1 MSNIL
6 LGAHMSISGSIDQ
19 SVDRAKDLGCTTFQ
33 IFTGNPRGWDIN
45 TLNDDI
51 TKLFIEKIKKNN
63 YNKIVT
69 HMPYLPNL
77 ATSNDIIFNKS
88 VKTLKNELIKCD
100 KLTIPYLVT
109 HLGSHLG
116 KGIEFGIENVTKAL
130 RLTLEEVNNNVKI
143 LLENMAG
150 TKNSVGS
157 KFENIIKII
166 DGVDNQDK
174 LGVCFDTCHAF
185 AAGYELRNLE
195 GIDNTL
201 KNFDETIGINKLKVI
216 HLNDSMGEF
225 NCNRDRHQHI
235 GLGYIG
241 KNGFKTFVND
251 SRIKHLPMILETPIN
266 NERDDVGNLLEI
278 KTYLNEK

>member
-33 IFTGNPRGWDIN
+33 IFTGNPRGWYIN
-45 TLNDDI
+45 TLNDNI

-100 KLTIPYLVT
+100 KLAIPYLVT

-116 KGIEFGIENVTKAL
+116 KGIEVGIENVTKAL
-130 RLTLEEVNNNVKI
+130 RLTLEEVDNNVKI
-143 LLENMAG
+143 LLENMVG

-166 DGVDNQDK
+166 NGVDNQDK

-201 KNFDETIGINKLKVI
+201 KNFDEIIGINKLKVI

-241 KNGFKTFVND
+241 ENGFKTFVND
-251 SRIKHLPMILETPIN
+251 SRIKDLPMILETPIN

>member
-100 KLTIPYLVT
+100 KLAIPYLVT

>member
-1 MSNIL
+1 
-6 LGAHMSISGSIDQ
+6 MSISGSIDQ

-100 KLTIPYLVT
+100 KLAIPYLVT

>member
-1 MSNIL
+1 
-6 LGAHMSISGSIDQ
+6 MSISGSIDQ

-33 IFTGNPRGWDIN
+33 IFTGNPRGWDLN
-45 TLNDDI
+45 TLNDKI

-100 KLTIPYLVT
+100 KLAIPYLVT

-116 KGIEFGIENVTKAL
+116 KGIEVGIENVTKAL
-130 RLTLEEVNNNVKI
+130 RLTLEEVDNNVKI

-166 DGVDNQDK
+166 DGVDNQNK

-185 AAGYELRNLE
+185 AAGYELRNSE
-195 GIDNTL
+195 EIDNTL
-201 KNFDETIGINKLKVI
+201 KNFDEIIGINKLKVI

-241 KNGFKTFVND
+241 ENGFKTFVND
-251 SRIKHLPMILETPIN
+251 SRIKHLPMILETPSN

>member
-1 MSNIL
+1 
-6 LGAHMSISGSIDQ
+6 MSISGSIDQ

-33 IFTGNPRGWDIN
+33 IFTGNPRGWNLN
-45 TLNDDI
+45 TLNDKI

-100 KLTIPYLVT
+100 KLAIPYLVT

-116 KGIEFGIENVTKAL
+116 KGIEVGIENVTKAL
-130 RLTLEEVNNNVKI
+130 RIALEEVDNNVKI

-166 DGVDNQDK
+166 DGVDNQNK

-185 AAGYELRNLE
+185 AAGYELRNSE
-195 GIDNTL
+195 EIDNTL
-201 KNFDETIGINKLKVI
+201 KNFDEIIGINKLKVI

-241 KNGFKTFVND
+241 ENGFKTFVND
-251 SRIKHLPMILETPIN
+251 SRIKHLPMILETPSN

>member
-100 KLTIPYLVT
+100 KLAIPYLVT

-116 KGIEFGIENVTKAL
+116 KGIEVGIENVTKAL
-130 RLTLEEVNNNVKI
+130 RIALEEVDNNVKI

-201 KNFDETIGINKLKVI
+201 KNFDEIIGINKLKVI
-216 HLNDSMGEF
+216 HLNDSTGEF

-266 NERDDVGNLLEI
+266 NDRDDAGNLSEV
-278 KTYLNEK
+278 KKYLNYK

>member
-45 TLNDDI
+45 TLNDKI

-100 KLTIPYLVT
+100 KLAIPYLVT

-116 KGIEFGIENVTKAL
+116 KGIEVGIENVTKAL
-130 RLTLEEVNNNVKI
+130 RIALEEVDNNVKI

-185 AAGYELRNLE
+185 AAGYELRNSE
-195 GIDNTL
+195 EIDNTL
-201 KNFDETIGINKLKVI
+201 KNFDEIIGINKLKVI
-216 HLNDSMGEF
+216 HLNDSTGEF

-266 NERDDVGNLLEI
+266 NDRDDAGNLSEV
-278 KTYLNEK
+278 KKYLNYK

>member
-1 MSNIL
+1 
-6 LGAHMSISGSIDQ
+6 MSISGSIDQ

-45 TLNDDI
+45 TLNDNI

-100 KLTIPYLVT
+100 KLAIPYLVT

-116 KGIEFGIENVTKAL
+116 KGIEVGIENVTKAL
-130 RLTLEEVNNNVKI
+130 RIALEEVDNNVKI

-166 DGVDNQDK
+166 NGVDNQDK

-201 KNFDETIGINKLKVI
+201 KNFDEIIGINKLKVI

-241 KNGFKTFVND
+241 ENGFKTFVND

>member
-45 TLNDDI
+45 ILNNDI

-77 ATSNDIIFNKS
+77 ATNNDIIFNKS

-100 KLTIPYLVT
+100 KLAIPYLVT

-116 KGIEFGIENVTKAL
+116 KGIEVGIENVTKAL
-130 RLTLEEVNNNVKI
+130 RIALEEVDNNVKI

-185 AAGYELRNLE
+185 PMKF
-195 GIDNTL
+195 
-201 KNFDETIGINKLKVI
+201 KN
-216 HLNDSMGEF
+216 
-225 NCNRDRHQHI
+225 
-235 GLGYIG
+235 
-241 KNGFKTFVND
+241 
-251 SRIKHLPMILETPIN
+251 
-266 NERDDVGNLLEI
+266 
-278 KTYLNEK
+278 

>member
-100 KLTIPYLVT
+100 KLAIPYLVT

-116 KGIEFGIENVTKAL
+116 KGIEVGIENVTKAL
-130 RLTLEEVNNNVKI
+130 RIALEEVDNNVKI

-201 KNFDETIGINKLKVI
+201 KDFDEIIGINKLKVI
-216 HLNDSMGEF
+216 HLNDSIGEF

-241 KNGFKTFVND
+241 ENGFKTFVND
-251 SRIKHLPMILETPIN
+251 SRIKHLPMILETPSN